1 MGVATAELNFSWLTP
16 QLAVGGRYPMEAA
29 AYLARSLGVRHV
41 VDVRVEDCDDEQ
53 VLRTHGITL
62 LHLPT
67 QDMRALQAAMIRDG
81 VAWVRARLA
90 EGHRVLIHCE
100 HGIGRSALLALCVLV
115 DAGHGPLGA
124 LALAKRRRAV
134 VSPSPEQLEAF
145 RAFCADWRAA
155 HAPAWQVPS
164 AEELAW
170 IAYSHLRE
178 ASPAHNEATE
188 PS

>member
-1 MGVATAELNFSWLTP
+1 MGMGLVALNLSWITP

-29 AYLARSLGVRHV
+29 THLARALGVRHV
-41 VDVRVEDCDDEQ
+41 VDVRVEDCDDER
-53 VLRTHGITL
+53 VLREHGITL

-67 QDMRALQAAMIRDG
+67 QDMRALQRRMIHDG

-124 LALAKRRRAV
+124 LALAKRQRAV

-145 RAFCADWRAA
+145 RAFCADWREA
-155 HAPAWQVPS
+155 HAPAWQVPTFD
-164 AEELAW
+164 ELAW

-178 ASPAHNEATE
+178 PGLAQNEAPE